1 MRMIWVPLVVL
12 LALACVS
19 DLRTRRI
26 PNLLVLVTVIAGIV
40 VAVSTTSWSAG
51 LIQAGTGLGTGLVIW
66 LPFYALGM
74 LGAGDVKLF
83 AAAST
88 FLGPRSAV
96 EASLYTAFYGGV
108 LALGYMLARSGVA
121 STLIRVSQGVRQPEL
136 LRNDPTAQRRRMPY
150 ALAIAAGVLT
160 VVFWPGYIVT

>member
-1 MRMIWVPLVVL
+1 MRMIWSPLAIL
-12 LALACVS
+12 LAVACIS

-26 PNLLVLVTVIAGIV
+26 PNLLVVAMAVVGTVAA
-40 VAVSTTSWSAG
+40 VAMKSWSAG

-88 FLGPRSAV
+88 FLGPRSAM
-96 EASLYTAFYGGV
+96 EASLYTALYGGV
-108 LALGYMLARSGVA
+108 LALAYMLARSGLA
-121 STLIRVSQGVRQPEL
+121 STLIRVIQGVRQPEL
-136 LRNDPTAQRRRMPY
+136 LRNDPNSQRRRMPY
-150 ALAIAAGVLT
+150 ALAIAAGILT
-160 VVFWPGYIVT
+160 VVFWPGYLVT

>member
-1 MRMIWVPLVVL
+1 MTALC
-12 LALACVS
+12 LAIIFTVACIS

-26 PNLLVLVTVIAGIV
+26 PNLLVV
-40 VAVSTTSWSAG
+40 VAAVAGTIVALLTKSWSAG
-51 LIQAGTGLGTGLVIW
+51 LIQAGAGLGTGLAIW

-108 LALGYMLARSGVA
+108 LALGYMLGRSGVA

>member
-1 MRMIWVPLVVL
+1 MTSALL
-12 LALACVS
+12 LALLVAACVS

-26 PNLLVLVTVIAGIV
+26 PNLLVLVTAAAGMV
-40 VAVSTTSWSAG
+40 VAVGTKSLIPG
-51 LIQAGTGLGTGLVIW
+51 LIQAGGGLGTGLIIW

-88 FLGPRSAV
+88 FLGAQSAI
-96 EASLYTAFYGGV
+96 EASLYTALYGGV
-108 LALGYMLARSGVA
+108 LAFAYMLARSGVA
-121 STLIRVSQGVRQPEL
+121 GTLIRVSHGARQPEL
-136 LRNDPTAQRRRMPY
+136 LRNTPTSQRRQMPY

-160 VVFWPGYIVT
+160 VFWGTGRLVT